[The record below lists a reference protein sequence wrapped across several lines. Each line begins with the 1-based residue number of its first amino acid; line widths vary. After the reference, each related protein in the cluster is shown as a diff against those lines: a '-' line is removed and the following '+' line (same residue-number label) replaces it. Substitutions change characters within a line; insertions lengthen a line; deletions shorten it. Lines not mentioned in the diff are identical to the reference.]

1 MTPDMCD
8 GLISPYLCKKFAT
21 MESSFN
27 NPHRAYREFERRN
40 NRGRIVGGLLLVL
53 AGSVWLAKSS
63 GFQLPEW
70 LFGFHSILILI
81 GLYLIGKNGVQKPG
95 GPILLALG
103 ILFLIEK
110 VNPELQIGHIIWPLA
125 IIAAGLM
132 MLLQPWRRRNANLYA
147 RGGVHLGVDESTP
160 DRLSVNAM
168 FGGAKKRVVSSHFE
182 GGEVNCFF
190 GGARVDL
197 SQADLQGVVS
207 LEINSVFGGVEIIV
221 PGNWRVQND
230 ITAVLGGVSDRRP
243 FTAGDAEKVLRI
255 HGSAVFGGVEVK

>member
-1 MTPDMCD
+1 MTPDMC
-8 GLISPYLCKKFAT
+8 GGPVITYLCTKITT
-21 MESSFN
+21 MESSFGTT
-27 NPHRAYREFERRN
+27 HRAYREFEKRN
-40 NRGRIVGGLLLVL
+40 NRGRIVGGLLLVF
-53 AGSVWLAKSS
+53 AGSVWLA
-63 GFQLPEW
+63 GVQMPEW
-70 LFGFHSILILI
+70 FFGLHSILILV

-103 ILFLIEK
+103 TLLLIEDA
-110 VNPELQIGHIIWPLA
+110 NPDLHIRHIIWPLA
-125 IIAAGLM
+125 IIVAGLM
-132 MLLQPWRRRNANLYA
+132 MLLQPWRRRNAHLHA

-168 FGGAKKRVVSSHFE
+168 FGGARKRVVSSHFE

-190 GGARVDL
+190 GGAKVDL
-197 SQADLQGVVS
+197 SQADLHGVVS
-207 LEINSVFGGVEIIV
+207 LEVNSVFGGVEIIV

-243 FTAGDAEKVLRI
+243 FATGEADKVLRI